1 MSQEIDNLVIAIGA
15 SAGGLQPMI
24 ELLERLPQDLQAT
37 VIIAT
42 HRPPDAGEN
51 RLASILRRYT
61 ALHLSEP
68 EDGQKLDCATLLVG
82 APSEF
87 IVVRGR
93 RVRISALH
101 DRAMRL
107 SRIDAL
113 FETVADAAG
122 PNAIG
127 VVLSGML
134 WDGVAGLQAIQ
145 AAGGRCLVQHPMSA
159 EYTDM
164 PRNALRAV
172 EPDFVGDAVQLADE
186 LLRIARDRRC
196 VPQ

>member
-1 MSQEIDNLVIAIGA
+1 MSQDIDNLVIAIGA
-15 SAGGLQPMI
+15 SAGGLPPMI
-24 ELLERLPQDLQAT
+24 DLLERLPEDLQAT

-42 HRPPDAGEN
+42 HRPPDAREN
-51 RLASILRRYT
+51 RLAKILRRYT
-61 ALHLSEP
+61 QLHLSEP
-68 EDGQKLDCATLLVG
+68 ADGQKLDCATLLVG
-82 APSEF
+82 APSEY

-93 RVRISALH
+93 QVRVSALH

-107 SRIDAL
+107 TRIDAL
-113 FETVADAAG
+113 FETVAEAAG

-145 AAGGRCLVQHPMSA
+145 AAGGRCLIQHPMSA

-164 PRNALRAV
+164 PRNALNAV
-172 EPDFVGDAVQLADE
+172 DPDFVGDAIQLAEE
-186 LLRIARDRRC
+186 LTRIARDRRC
-196 VPQ
+196 IPQ